1 MKKKIFV
8 LVQKIHNEI
17 EVFDFE
23 ENYFKLT
30 KKYRHLS
37 LFSVC
42 LLFLT
47 CRRSCE
53 RKAGYCKGCSRVR
66 ENCFFN
72 LDKFQDLVVPK
83 VNHEDDYLFLDGKLI
98 DLDMI

>member
-42 LLFLT
+42 LHFLT
-47 CRRSCE
+47 CQRSCE
-53 RKAGYCKGCSRVR
+53 RKASYCKGCSRVR

-83 VNHEDDYLFLDGKLI
+83 VNHEDDYLFLD
-98 DLDMI
+98 